1 MKWSAFFVVLITFL
15 CGFAS
20 LWAQEFSK
28 EFGFK
33 SDNDAYL
40 ANKQDRYYTNGLF
53 ISYRAAANQSELK
66 SGLNK
71 KIYQLEI
78 GQKIY
83 NARSGFISDTRYIDR
98 PIAAYL
104 YLGGSMQWLYDSEN
118 SLTAGIQVGTIGP
131 AALGRQAQEFIH
143 RITGLY
149 TPKGWEYQLNNEMG
163 LNMNVAYNHFLRRSP
178 SQKLDILLNSYANI
192 GNTFTG
198 MGLGFTLRA
207 GKMNP
212 FLNTAYNRTRIG
224 KGASGNGLKKSEL
237 FFFAKPQLDLIIYD
251 ATVQGG
257 LFNKNKDAIT
267 FEAKPWVL
275 SQELGLMF
283 SKNRFSAQFSYILK
297 TPEIKS
303 VAKSHRYGS
312 IGTYYQFK

>member
-1 MKWSAFFVVLITFL
+1 MKWKHLTAVLLFNLSGIYGL
-15 CGFAS
+15 K
-20 LWAQEFSK
+20 AQEFSK

-40 ANKQDRYYTNGLF
+40 ANGQDKYYTNGLF
-53 ISYRAAANQSELK
+53 ISYRAAANQNEFK
-66 SGLNK
+66 SGVNK
-71 KIYQLEI
+71 KIYQIEI
-78 GQKIY
+78 GQKMY
-83 NARSGFISDTRYIDR
+83 NAQSGFIPDVRYVDR
-98 PIAAYL
+98 PITAYL
-104 YLGGSMQWLYDSEN
+104 YLGGSMQWLYESEN
-118 SLTAGIQVGTIGP
+118 SLTAGLQIGTIGP
-131 AALGRQAQEFIH
+131 AALGKQAQEFIH

-178 SQKLDILLNSYANI
+178 SQKLDILLNSHANI

-257 LFNKNKDAIT
+257 LFNNNKGAIT

-283 SKNRFSAQFSYILK
+283 SKSRFSAQFSYILK
-297 TPEIKS
+297 TPEIRS
-303 VAKSHRYGS
+303 VAKSHQYGS
-312 IGTYYQFK
+312 ISTYYQFN